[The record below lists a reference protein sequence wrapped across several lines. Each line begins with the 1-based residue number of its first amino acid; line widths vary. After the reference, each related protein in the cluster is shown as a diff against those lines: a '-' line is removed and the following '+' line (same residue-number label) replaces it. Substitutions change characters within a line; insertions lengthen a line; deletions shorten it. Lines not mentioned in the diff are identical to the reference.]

1 MKRKHRTGIKIVAAL
16 AVLSGSGLLAAI
28 LFLCRGEWLPGLLLF
43 CTTAIPSAGLLIWL
57 IFPLLRIS
65 KRIAGT
71 GIHPDLTQAGIPAD
85 PFEMLLYDNWV
96 DAAARFK
103 QNLEEEYDNREIA
116 SQIKFSM
123 LQYQINPHFLYNT
136 LDSVRGL
143 AYAEGADSAA
153 EMAEA
158 LAAFFRYSISHSDDI
173 VSLGKELNNIKRY
186 FVIQGYRFSKRF
198 SLVVDI
204 SEDDIAIWG
213 YPIPKLMIQPLVENA
228 VFHGLEKKSGK
239 GSVTISTSRTQRRL
253 YLYVVDDGVGM
264 SQEKMRE
271 INRAIYAETNSSP
284 AGSSGGGTGIALRN
298 INRRIQYL
306 YGKEF
311 GLNLESTEGFGTQIE
326 IALPWPPPKEMEKQ

>member
-1 MKRKHRTGIKIVAAL
+1 MAPRPAAFLHNRNPQRRAADLVDLSAVAHFETHCRDRDPSRSHAGRNPC
-16 AVLSGSGLLAAI
+16 GS
-28 LFLCRGEWLPGLLLF
+28 
-43 CTTAIPSAGLLIWL
+43 
-57 IFPLLRIS
+57 
-65 KRIAGT
+65 
-71 GIHPDLTQAGIPAD
+71 
-85 PFEMLLYDNWV
+85 FEMLLYDNWV

-123 LQYQINPHFLYNT
+123 LQHQINPHFLYNT

-228 VFHGLEKKSGK
+228 VFHGLEK
-239 GSVTISTSRTQRRL
+239 
-253 YLYVVDDGVGM
+253 
-264 SQEKMRE
+264 
-271 INRAIYAETNSSP
+271 
-284 AGSSGGGTGIALRN
+284 
-298 INRRIQYL
+298 
-306 YGKEF
+306 
-311 GLNLESTEGFGTQIE
+311 NLERE
-326 IALPWPPPKEMEKQ
+326 A

>member
-123 LQYQINPHFLYNT
+123 LQHQINPHFLYNT

-143 AYAEGADSAA
+143 AYAEGLTAPLRWRRLLRRFFGTASATA
-153 EMAEA
+153 
-158 LAAFFRYSISHSDDI
+158 
-173 VSLGKELNNIKRY
+173 
-186 FVIQGYRFSKRF
+186 
-198 SLVVDI
+198 
-204 SEDDIAIWG
+204 
-213 YPIPKLMIQPLVENA
+213 
-228 VFHGLEKKSGK
+228 
-239 GSVTISTSRTQRRL
+239 TISSRWAR
-253 YLYVVDDGVGM
+253 
-264 SQEKMRE
+264 
-271 INRAIYAETNSSP
+271 NS
-284 AGSSGGGTGIALRN
+284 TI
-298 INRRIQYL
+298 
-306 YGKEF
+306 
-311 GLNLESTEGFGTQIE
+311 
-326 IALPWPPPKEMEKQ
+326 

>member
-1 MKRKHRTGIKIVAAL
+1 MKQKHIMKIKIIAAL
-16 AVLSGSGLLAAI
+16 AALFGAGLLASI
-28 LFLCRGEWLPGLLLF
+28 LFFCRKEWIPGLILFCMTALPG
-43 CTTAIPSAGLLIWL
+43 AGLLFWL
-57 IFPLLRIS
+57 VLPLLRIS
-65 KRIAGT
+65 ERIAAT
-71 GIHPDLTQAGIPAD
+71 GIGAELTQAGIPGD

-96 DAAARFK
+96 DAAARFQ

-123 LQYQINPHFLYNT
+123 LQHQINPHFLYNT

-143 AYAEGADSAA
+143 AYAEGADGAA

-158 LAAFFRYSISHSDDI
+158 LAAFFRYSISHGEDI

-204 SEDDIAIWG
+204 PEDDISIWG

-239 GSVTISTSRTQRRL
+239 GSVTISTSRTPRRL
-253 YLYVVDDGVGM
+253 YLYVADDGVGM
-264 SQEKMRE
+264 SQDKMRE
-271 INRAIYAETNSSP
+271 INRAIYAETNGASADSQ
-284 AGSSGGGTGIALRN
+284 GRGTGIALRN

-311 GLNLESTEGFGTQIE
+311 GLNVESTEGFGTQIE

>member
-103 QNLEEEYDNREIA
+103 QNLEEEYDNREI
-116 SQIKFSM
+116 
-123 LQYQINPHFLYNT
+123 
-136 LDSVRGL
+136 
-143 AYAEGADSAA
+143 AA

>member
-28 LFLCRGEWLPGLLLF
+28 LFLCRGEWLPRPAAFFF

-123 LQYQINPHFLYNT
+123 LQHQINPHFLYNT

-143 AYAEGADSAA
+143 AYAEGLTAPLRWRGSCGVFFGTASATA
-153 EMAEA
+153 
-158 LAAFFRYSISHSDDI
+158 
-173 VSLGKELNNIKRY
+173 
-186 FVIQGYRFSKRF
+186 
-198 SLVVDI
+198 
-204 SEDDIAIWG
+204 
-213 YPIPKLMIQPLVENA
+213 
-228 VFHGLEKKSGK
+228 
-239 GSVTISTSRTQRRL
+239 TISSRWAR
-253 YLYVVDDGVGM
+253 
-264 SQEKMRE
+264 
-271 INRAIYAETNSSP
+271 NS
-284 AGSSGGGTGIALRN
+284 TI
-298 INRRIQYL
+298 
-306 YGKEF
+306 
-311 GLNLESTEGFGTQIE
+311 
-326 IALPWPPPKEMEKQ
+326 

>member
-123 LQYQINPHFLYNT
+123 LQHQINPHFLYNT

-239 GSVTISTSRTQRRL
+239 GLSLIH
-253 YLYVVDDGVGM
+253 
-264 SQEKMRE
+264 
-271 INRAIYAETNSSP
+271 I
-284 AGSSGGGTGIALRN
+284 
-298 INRRIQYL
+298 
-306 YGKEF
+306 
-311 GLNLESTEGFGTQIE
+311 
-326 IALPWPPPKEMEKQ
+326 

>member
-1 MKRKHRTGIKIVAAL
+1 MLRRWPSYL
-16 AVLSGSGLLAAI
+16 APGCWQPFYFCAVESGSPACC
-28 LFLCRGEWLPGLLLF
+28 FLHNRNPQRR
-43 CTTAIPSAGLLIWL
+43 LLIWL

-123 LQYQINPHFLYNT
+123 LQHQINPHFLYNT

-158 LAAFFRYSISHSDDI
+158 LAAFFGTAS
-173 VSLGKELNNIKRY
+173 
-186 FVIQGYRFSKRF
+186 
-198 SLVVDI
+198 
-204 SEDDIAIWG
+204 AT
-213 YPIPKLMIQPLVENA
+213 A
-228 VFHGLEKKSGK
+228 
-239 GSVTISTSRTQRRL
+239 TISSRWAR
-253 YLYVVDDGVGM
+253 
-264 SQEKMRE
+264 
-271 INRAIYAETNSSP
+271 NS
-284 AGSSGGGTGIALRN
+284 TI
-298 INRRIQYL
+298 
-306 YGKEF
+306 
-311 GLNLESTEGFGTQIE
+311 
-326 IALPWPPPKEMEKQ
+326 